1 MAEHGISLTL
11 HRSRKA
17 RGEELHCGCKVA
29 TSVAV
34 AACNPAYLQLV
45 ERELVSAA
53 SVLEWLENAHHA
65 HDLEGV
71 TFLGGELML
80 QAQGLTVVAQGAQSL
95 GLSVMVF
102 SGYTCKTSLM
112 CCSCLGLINCFAAT
126 RMLVDGPY
134 EVNLPERNRRWAGS
148 ANQQFHYLTTRY
160 DARIESDGEVERVLE
175 VRLRT
180 DGSVFV
186 NGCQK
191 RSCAKPFRQRQ
202 QHPAHRH

>member
-1 MAEHGISLTL
+1 M
-11 HRSRKA
+11 
-17 RGEELHCGCKVA
+17 
-29 TSVAV
+29 
-34 AACNPAYLQLV
+34 QLV
-45 ERELVSAA
+45 EREFVSAS
-53 SVLEWLENAHHA
+53 SVLDWLEDAHHA

-71 TFLGGELML
+71 TFLGGEPML

-102 SGYTCKTSLM
+102 SGYTKNELDV
-112 CCSCLGLINCFAAT
+112 LQLPGVDQLIRYT
-126 RMLVDGPY
+126 DVLVDGPY

-186 NGCQK
+186 NGWPEK
-191 RSCAKPFRQRQ
+191 VLR
-202 QHPAHRH
+202 